1 MDHSCCPNANV
12 LFDGRNLVF
21 RALKDFHSHHHGCDS
36 EDCEYSGI
44 YLDMGKEVTISYI
57 DVMEHTS
64 VRLKKL
70 QNQYYFTCQ
79 CVRCFRSSCDKVHM
93 YLLPSYLEK

>member
-12 LFDGRNLVF
+12 LFDGRNLIF
-21 RALKDFHSHHHGCDS
+21 RALKDFHSHHGCDV

-44 YLDMGKEVTISYI
+44 YLDMGKEVTIAYI

-64 VRLKKL
+64 VRIKKL

-79 CVRCFRSSCDKVHM
+79 CVRCLTISSNEVIL
-93 YLLPSYLEK
+93 YPLQI